1 MAFTRLTRA
10 VFYVALLLVHVA
22 LAVPS
27 NPPLNPI
34 PRHASVEAREDVP
47 LLTPID
53 ARGKVQKRQT
63 CNTATNR
70 QCWDSTFNINTD
82 YETSWPNT
90 GQTKT
95 ASNFSAVK
103 SSANHIPVY
112 SDAYRGQ

>member
-1 MAFTRLTRA
+1 MASRQVAHA
-10 VFYVALLLVHVA
+10 VLCVVLWLVSSA
-22 LAVPS
+22 LAIPS
-27 NPPLNPI
+27 NPPLESV
-34 PRHASVEAREDVP
+34 PRLAPLKPREDVP

-53 ARGKVQKRQT
+53 PRSDKVQKRQT

-95 ASNFSAVK
+95 VSPSP
-103 SSANHIPVY
+103 SPLM
-112 SDAYRGQ
+112 D